1 MNIRKKRAD
10 KAGEF
15 QRGFTL
21 IELMVVIAIVG
32 VLVAIAYPSYTDYIT
47 RSKRATAKSFLVALA
62 DQQEHFFNDNKRYA
76 IDLNELGYGNAFI
89 TIDRQGNA
97 IPALAADRIYA
108 AGVVNV
114 TATSY
119 LALAVPQL
127 AQAINDTDCGNMM
140 LDQAGFKSNSGAGT
154 DCWR

>member
-1 MNIRKKRAD
+1 MNNDDRKND
-10 KAGEF
+10 

-32 VLVAIAYPSYTDYIT
+32 VLAAVAYPSYTDYVT
-47 RSKRATAKSFLVALA
+47 RSKRATAKSFLVTLA
-62 DQQEHFFNDNKRYA
+62 DRQEHFFLDNKRYA
-76 IDLNELGYGNAFI
+76 IDLNELGYGNAFV
-89 TIDRQGNA
+89 TIDNQGNS

-114 TATSY
+114 TPTSF

-127 AQAINDTDCGNMM
+127 NQAINDTDCGNMM
-140 LDQAGFKSNSGAGT
+140 LDQAGFKSNSGVNT
-154 DCWR
+154 DCW

>member
-1 MNIRKKRAD
+1 MDNDHRQNS
-10 KAGEF
+10 

-32 VLVAIAYPSYTDYIT
+32 VLAAVAYPSYSDYVT
-47 RSKRATAKSFLVALA
+47 RSKRATAKSILVMLA
-62 DQQEHFFNDNKRYA
+62 DRQEQFFIDNKRYA
-76 IDLNELGYGNAFI
+76 IDLNELGYGNAFV
-89 TIDRQGNA
+89 TIDNQGNS

-114 TATSY
+114 TPTSY

-127 AQAINDTDCGNMM
+127 NQAINDTDCGNMM
-140 LDQAGFKSNSGAGT
+140 LDQAGFKSNSGVST
-154 DCWR
+154 DCW

>member
-1 MNIRKKRAD
+1 MNIRKNREDTGA
-10 KAGEF
+10 F

-32 VLVAIAYPSYTDYIT
+32 VLVAVAYPSYTDYVT

-62 DQQEHFFNDNKRYA
+62 DAQEHFFLDNKRYA
-76 IDLNELGYGNAFI
+76 IDLNELGYGFAFV

-127 AQAINDTDCGNMM
+127 GQAINDTECGNMM
-140 LDQAGFKSNSGAGT
+140 LDQAGFRSNSGAGT
-154 DCWR
+154 DCWK